1 MKFFRQTKETKR
13 KLSFFLALAMVVSL
27 LPVSP
32 VAKAKNQDVN
42 FYCNV
47 TGGVQIKSIQNGGT
61 IATGSATVVL
71 EATGNNKKITTINT
85 LGVSISGT
93 STTPTATTITVTDSS
108 VQTKTSSLNV
118 DDSANGLG
126 AQDDGTYKVKVT
138 GIVDGTT
145 SVHITGTATVDDK
158 STGDTEPTPTPTGGT
173 EPTPTPTGD
182 TKPTPTPTGVVGGTI
197 TGSAVGEIG
206 EASADVS
213 SVDKNL
219 KDNLKE
225 ENIKVVGDYT
235 PKQIQDAVTDGKCE
249 KSTSLEINKLEGD
262 KANTEKAKV
271 TKSDAKIDNLKSNV
285 TAAEVKSMVDDGV
298 VLDISLITT
307 IFDTT
312 RQVNGKPA
320 TMGSI
325 SIKDLGDDT
334 VTVTMS
340 IPKSLEKFASKKG
353 FYYVIRI
360 HDDGSI
366 KIIKCDEKDGKITFK
381 SDKFST
387 YIVTFKEGE
396 SIVNESSTSTPVPNP
411 GNNNGY
417 IPGPGQSPAPS
428 SSAAPS
434 STPSSAP
441 SGTPGTNPTNAP
453 GNPSGAP
460 TDPTNAPSDPT
471 NAPSDPTKAPA
482 YPTKA
487 PGTSTSVKVGKK
499 ATISG
504 SQYKVTSVT
513 GTRTV
518 QFTKGK
524 KNAKKIVIPST
535 VKVSGKNYKVTAIA
549 KNALKGNKKLTKLTI
564 GANVKKI
571 GANAFKGCSKLKNIV
586 VKTKKLTKS
595 KVGSNAFKG
604 INAKAT
610 IKVPKA
616 KVKAYKKIVKAKGAG
631 KNVKVK
637 K

>member
-1 MKFFRQTKETKR
+1 MPSETKQ
-13 KLSFFLALAMVVSL
+13 KEE
-27 LPVSP
+27 
-32 VAKAKNQDVN
+32 KN
-42 FYCNV
+42 NV
-47 TGGVQIKSIQNGGT
+47 TAKGKDSIKNLDSNKLDKTSFDKMVNEG
-61 IATGSATVVL
+61 VVL
-71 EATGNNKKITTINT
+71 NIDLLSVIKNKNDNATMAAVKMEE
-85 LGVSISGT
+85 
-93 STTPTATTITVTDSS
+93 
-108 VQTKTSSLNV
+108 LN
-118 DDSANGLG
+118 GE
-126 AQDDGTYKVKVT
+126 VKVT
-138 GIVDGTT
+138 
-145 SVHITGTATVDDK
+145 
-158 STGDTEPTPTPTGGT
+158 
-173 EPTPTPTGD
+173 
-182 TKPTPTPTGVVGGTI
+182 
-197 TGSAVGEIG
+197 
-206 EASADVS
+206 
-213 SVDKNL
+213 
-219 KDNLKE
+219 
-225 ENIKVVGDYT
+225 
-235 PKQIQDAVTDGKCE
+235 IQ
-249 KSTSLEINKLEGD
+249 
-262 KANTEKAKV
+262 
-271 TKSDAKIDNLKSNV
+271 
-285 TAAEVKSMVDDGV
+285 
-298 VLDISLITT
+298 
-307 IFDTT
+307 
-312 RQVNGKPA
+312 
-320 TMGSI
+320 
-325 SIKDLGDDT
+325 
-334 VTVTMS
+334 
-340 IPKSLEKFASKKG
+340 IPKSLKNNASKDG
-353 FYYVIRI
+353 HYYVIRI
-360 HDDGSI
+360 YNNEMTIIQCVKNNDGTISF
-366 KIIKCDEKDGKITFK
+366 T

-387 YIVTFKEGE
+387 YIVTFKEGA
-396 SIVNESSTSTPVPNP
+396 SIVVSEPTITPAP

-482 YPTKA
+482 DPTKA